1 MQTVV
6 HRAETRGGG
15 DHGWLRTAHSFSFA
29 DWYDAGRMGFGALR
43 VLNDDRIAPH
53 QGFGMH
59 SHDNFEII
67 TIVMSGAVTHEDSL
81 GARAVTGAEEVQV
94 MSAGTG
100 VTHAEKNDGDDVL
113 ELFQIWIAPNVR
125 GAVPRY
131 EQKKFSAKE
140 RQNKLQLLVSGT
152 GEDGSLMIH
161 QDAKIYRADLAE
173 GKGLDY
179 TLAPGRGVYAFVI
192 EGALSVAGVELNR
205 RDAIGVSD
213 TVSFEVKARADSSV
227 VLIEVPL

>member
-67 TIVMSGAVTHEDSL
+67 TIVMSGAVTHEDDGEDRRHPGQNAADKL
-81 GARAVTGAEEVQV
+81 EVPVGA
-94 MSAGTG
+94 
-100 VTHAEKNDGDDVL
+100 
-113 ELFQIWIAPNVR
+113 
-125 GAVPRY
+125 
-131 EQKKFSAKE
+131 
-140 RQNKLQLLVSGT
+140 QLLLDLVKQIDQSGLRARPVKGGRNLSSGASRCNAAFGPLT
-152 GEDGSLMIH
+152 RSL
-161 QDAKIYRADLAE
+161 QGLSWRALRRLAE
-173 GKGLDY
+173 
-179 TLAPGRGVYAFVI
+179 I
-192 EGALSVAGVELNR
+192 
-205 RDAIGVSD
+205 
-213 TVSFEVKARADSSV
+213 
-227 VLIEVPL
+227 